1 MKTFCTLWLM
11 ILSLP
16 MMAQT
21 SAKPA
26 FSIKDSSCI
35 HECQAKVQQFKK
47 DGNADRYQLDEQFFC
62 HISRYDKQK
71 AASKLEIVNLGDDK
85 VMSVTIVQMQVNAT
99 NVKGQTSTLTADEPL
114 ELLKDAP
121 FSRCKILSL
130 DLGKGTF
137 GPVMLNEV
145 ESVRVKITY
154 DGQEKIYIM
163 GKEK

>member
-16 MMAQT
+16 MIAQT
-21 SAKPA
+21 SIKPA
-26 FSIKDSSCI
+26 FSITDSSCVN
-35 HECQAKVQQFKK
+35 ECKAKVQQFRK
-47 DGNADRYQLDEQFFC
+47 DGNSDRYQLDGEFFC

-71 AASKLEIVNLGDDK
+71 AASKLEIVNLGEDK
-85 VMSVTIVQMQVNAT
+85 VMSITIVQMQVNAT
-99 NVKGQTSTLTADEPL
+99 NVKGQTGTLTADEPV

-121 FSRCKILSL
+121 FSRCKLLSL
-130 DLGKGTF
+130 DLGKGSF

-145 ESVRVKITY
+145 ESVRIRITY
-154 DGQEKIYIM
+154 EGQEKIYVM